1 MSNLK
6 GHMKIV
12 LENVNTK
19 EQKVIEEE
27 NMITNGFLELIKSKG
42 PLGGSILGK
51 LLDGSGNYKYSSTLD
66 LFKGVMLFDT
76 ALDEDVNHLYETDSE
91 VVACGSDNA
100 YTGINQKMGS
110 YNNAESGKTEDGYK
124 FVWDFSTNQG
134 NGEIACACLT
144 TIDGGR
150 IAYGFDNLY
159 SGCNSIISDF
169 SALREKY
176 ENISY
181 GKSFEDFSYPPSHNC
196 SYYDGARNRIFMI
209 KNVHNI
215 ESYTKAK
222 LFAESLLVTK
232 KITFVEARYPFT
244 NISALDEFSSY
255 TQRTTTSFKLGD
267 SSSQTT
273 SQAKEYKSSDTLSEI
288 EVTMPSELASFISN
302 EYLDTT
308 KDYRW
313 FLTVSF
319 DEGYCY
325 ISFFPPKS
333 TSSSA
338 WVESDDLYV
347 WKISMNDFSSS
358 YFKVRNTTGQ
368 NLAYAATYPGLVGT
382 SVSGYETIYKMP
394 ILVTNDFTYVFTGT
408 SLYAIDNIDNTI
420 VKKIKGID
428 GEDIDFSNPT
438 YNISYYYRQN
448 GNMYL
453 TGSTLDSFFNVNP
466 RTGIAK
472 KVYLSLKSSIRGEVK
487 GFKNIF
493 GTNWVCM
500 PYYASNSSGCSSGF
514 TITMLPNLLM
524 TINNLESPV
533 TKTSSETMK
542 VIYTITQAE
551 NA

>member
-1 MSNLK
+1 
-6 GHMKIV
+6 MKIV

-27 NMITNGFLELIKSKG
+27 NMITNGFLELIKSRG

-51 LLDGSGNYKYSSTLD
+51 LLDGSGDHVYSSTLD

-100 YTGINQKMGS
+100 YTGSNQKMGS
-110 YNNAESGKTEDGYK
+110 YNKTESGKTEDGYK

-159 SGCNSIISDF
+159 SDCNSHISDF
-169 SALREKY
+169 SALRENNA
-176 ENISY
+176 NISH
-181 GKSFEDFSYPPSHNC
+181 GKSFEDYASVSPHNC

-209 KNVHNI
+209 KNAHNI
-215 ESYTKAK
+215 ESYTRAK
-222 LFAESLLVTK
+222 LFVESLLVTK
-232 KITFVEARYPFT
+232 KVTFVEARYPFT
-244 NISALDEFSSY
+244 NISALDDFSSY
-255 TQRTTTSFKLGD
+255 IQRTTTSYKMG
-267 SSSQTT
+267 STSTVQTT
-273 SQAKEYKSSDTLSEI
+273 TTVKEYKSSDTLSEI
-288 EVTMPSELASFISN
+288 EVTMPSELESFIVN
-302 EYLDTT
+302 AYLDTS
-308 KDYRW
+308 KDYKW

-333 TSSSA
+333 KSSCT
-338 WVESDDLYV
+338 WDESDDLYV
-347 WKISMNDFSSS
+347 WKISMVDFSSS

-368 NLAYAATYPGLVGT
+368 ILTYTENYPRLLDITGASYT
-382 SVSGYETIYKMP
+382 MP
-394 ILVTNDFTYVFTGT
+394 ILVTNDFTYVFVGT

-420 VKKIKGID
+420 VKKIKGIN
-428 GEDIDFSNPT
+428 GEDIDFSNSRA
-438 YNISYYYRQN
+438 NITYYYRQN
-448 GNMYL
+448 RNMYFAVS
-453 TGSTLDSFFNVNP
+453 STTSFFNVNP

-472 KVYLSLKSSIRGEVK
+472 KVYLSLDSTQRNYARGI
-487 GFKNIF
+487 KNIF
-493 GTNWVCM
+493 GTNLVCM
-500 PYYASNSSGCSSGF
+500 PYFESISSTCNSGF

-524 TINNLESPV
+524 TINNLEAPV
-533 TKTSSETMK
+533 TKTNSETMK